1 MTALPERTDPDAAPP
16 GDDGR
21 LRTRLAATSR
31 LLWAVAPP
39 LRWAEAESDTVRL
52 SHHGLQL
59 PLSFDSA
66 PGRSA
71 RDAHQAAVAHAGAHL
86 VHSEQRFDPQGL
98 KPITMALIG
107 LLEDARIEWLACR
120 ELPGL
125 RRLWEPFHAPEP
137 DEGSDFEALM
147 RRLARAL
154 LQPDLPDPHPWIAK
168 GRWLFFGAGMPGAA
182 IGAVPADVD
191 GVGQTG
197 LIGDPTTLRRVA
209 SLLGNDIGQMRL
221 AFNPKTYRVQPVYR
235 DDHQWLWQPS
245 GAVNGAQSTALDVPA
260 LAPDDRSA
268 DATSTAPGHSHRRD
282 PAAPAATEAQRMDRP
297 AAQPDARLDTAAPA
311 DADAPPAAADV
322 KVHLYPEWDRL
333 IGRSRPQWCSVLD
346 RAADGDLGWHDAT
359 PAGDIAPHAAE
370 ALRRR
375 ALALRPW
382 GPQWGAPATQ
392 HLPRQA
398 EGDGFDLDA
407 LVDARIA
414 QRIGRR
420 PDERVYQGRERRR
433 CDAVTLCLLD
443 LSASTAL
450 PGADTTDSQ
459 LDQAR
464 IAALAEALADGS
476 PALGDRSTCAVHGFC
491 SNGRHRVHYLRIKDF
506 DEPVDAQVL
515 DRLLRLRSGG
525 STRLGGA
532 LRHATALLLA
542 RATPRMNLL
551 VISDGAA
558 HDIDVHDP
566 RYLSEDARR
575 AVREARWHGVAVRCL
590 ALDVAHEAGVRWMF
604 GRDGYRFLPP
614 APT

>member
-1 MTALPERTDPDAAPP
+1 MNAPPERADPDAAPP
-16 GDDGR
+16 GDVGR

-59 PLSFDSA
+59 PLSFDSV

-168 GRWLFFGAGMPGAA
+168 GRCLFF
-182 IGAVPADVD
+182 

-197 LIGDPTTLRRVA
+197 LIGDPTALRRVA

-221 AFNPKTYRVQPVYR
+221 GFNPKTYRVQPVYR

-245 GAVNGAQSTALDVPA
+245 GAVDRAESTALDVPA
-260 LAPDDRSA
+260 LSPDDRSA
-268 DATSTAPGHSHRRD
+268 DATSTTPGRSHRSD
-282 PAAPAATEAQRMDRP
+282 P
-297 AAQPDARLDTAAPA
+297 AAPA

-322 KVHLYPEWDRL
+322 KVHHYPEWDRL
-333 IGRSRPQWCSVLD
+333 IGRSRAQWCSVLD
-346 RAADGDLGWHDAT
+346 RAADGDLGGHDAT

-370 ALRRR
+370 ALRLR

-398 EGDGFDLDA
+398 DGDGFDLDA

-476 PALGDRSTCAVHGFC
+476 PALGDRSTCAVHGFR
-491 SNGRHRVHYLRIKDF
+491 SDGRHRVHYLRIKDF

-590 ALDVAHEAGVRWMF
+590 ALDVAHEASVRWVF
-604 GRDGYRFLPP
+604 GSDGYRFLKP
-614 APT
+614 APL